1 LATLGSG
8 FVLGNL
14 SGSTLIY
21 VRTTGLWDGL
31 IMMLS
36 IVAIESLH
44 YVGICHGQQ
53 RGARTVNAFKLG
65 LTFGFFTDAFK
76 VGS

>member
-1 LATLGSG
+1 
-8 FVLGNL
+8 
-14 SGSTLIY
+14 
-21 VRTTGLWDGL
+21 
-31 IMMLS
+31 MMLS